1 MNEAIAAAMVI
12 TRVNA
17 NEEASATDD
26 NNLEELLRTWKDEI
40 LCEVQKATNELT
52 QLRLDIETISESS
65 KEALTIAKK
74 NEADIAS
81 IQTNLCTLQSSM
93 EEQKKVNNDLAI
105 LVGQLSIRVSASEF
119 NNCELSEQLEDARNR
134 LMRKTLIFKGIN
146 EIDNETWEDT
156 AELVA
161 EKISSA
167 SEGELSFDDALNSI
181 ERAHRTG
188 SNTDAKKDHRDITA
202 ALYDWQTSEDVKKYF
217 MQKNLKDRKFNIY
230 CEQKYGPKTTARRN
244 IAM

>member
-1 MNEAIAAAMVI
+1 
-12 TRVNA
+12 
-17 NEEASATDD
+17 
-26 NNLEELLRTWKDEI
+26 
-40 LCEVQKATNELT
+40 
-52 QLRLDIETISESS
+52 
-65 KEALTIAKK
+65 
-74 NEADIAS
+74 
-81 IQTNLCTLQSSM
+81 M
-93 EEQKKVNNDLAI
+93 EEQKKVNNDQAI

-244 IAM
+244 IAMRERRSLLDKKEIAKAYVAYPAKLMVAKNKKDNKYYLHTDFSHTDVQIINAEARLSQFMKTRNEQLASVPPSGVVVNVL